1 MKKFFSAFL
10 ALILILSL
18 SACGKKIE
26 ERIGYTSEAK
36 EEIYK
41 NEYKD
46 SNGNVSSKLEY
57 HYPVIEG
64 LSDDVS
70 SAINKTF
77 EDKIKLKDQEL
88 KKNADNVT
96 EYLENFNIE
105 GPQITI
111 VEFEEYY
118 VDEYVAS
125 FIIKER
131 TATNPEDVDPIY
143 EGISFSLSNGA
154 QLSVSS
160 LTLPGKEAEAGTIIR
175 EKIVTEANLSYSPNG
190 AILDE
195 EKEELLKSLYDEK
208 NFVTD
213 GYSLVFVYNYSALS
227 NGSKAGIYLCE
238 VDTSDMSEYIIYPAD
253 YGQSY

>member
-1 MKKFFSAFL
+1 MKKFFSVML
-10 ALILILSL
+10 ALILILSC

-36 EEIYK
+36 EEVYK

-57 HYPVIEG
+57 HYPVISG

-70 SAINKTF
+70 NTINKAF
-77 EDKIKLKDQEL
+77 QDRIKQKDEEL

-96 EYLENFNIE
+96 EYLENFDIE

-131 TATNPEDVDPIY
+131 TATNPEDVAPTY
-143 EGISFSLSNGA
+143 KGISFSLSNGA
-154 QLSVSS
+154 QLSVSN
-160 LTLPGKEAEAGTIIR
+160 LTLPGKEAETDTIIR
-175 EKIVTEANLSYSPNG
+175 ERIVTEANTSYSPNG
-190 AILDE
+190 SALDE
-195 EKEELLKSLYDEK
+195 EKEELLKALYDEK

-213 GYSLVFVYNYSALS
+213 GYTLVFVYNYSTLS
-227 NGSKAGIYLCE
+227 RGSKTGLYLCE
-238 VDTSDMSEYIIYPAD
+238 VDVSDMGGYITCPVD
-253 YGQSY
+253 YGQN